1 MGNSRNEPPPNRRGR
16 RPQRKTQM
24 SPLLSSICFVP
35 GDGRTK
41 ISTEESPFFR
51 ALPEKKPKE
60 EEGILYSSRGTERD
74 RHATDGRA
82 GKIVEL
88 REQKLRE
95 IERAFLG
102 PRGGLLRSP
111 DTEDE
116 LRKIQHQNNPCCR
129 QKLSHYIEA
138 FFACMKFTATLTL
151 SKSGKGDNDYH
162 SSIQLAFFACIKFS
176 ATLTLLKSGKGDN
189 DYHSSIHLPNANRC
203 HKRTNMLSN
212 ISGAIS

>member
-1 MGNSRNEPPPNRRGR
+1 MLYLRHIGPESPLLLAFPVSNPEVHPRFRSQMGNSRNEPPPNRRGR

-129 QKLSHYIEA
+129 QMLSHTKICLKSPGTDPKA
-138 FFACMKFTATLTL
+138 SSAHSPGRSVPGLMRQTLAKFPKTNFPF
-151 SKSGKGDNDYH
+151 SKSNK
-162 SSIQLAFFACIKFS
+162 I
-176 ATLTLLKSGKGDN
+176 
-189 DYHSSIHLPNANRC
+189 
-203 HKRTNMLSN
+203 
-212 ISGAIS
+212 